1 MLGILSVGTNDSAVR
16 LPRRP
21 RKDIAISMLNTDYEK
36 TGYLNEPF
44 KLFHL
49 TDHEM
54 RTYEC
59 HYHDFFKIML
69 FISGDVDYF
78 IEGITYRLEPFDIVL
93 VGAGEV
99 HRPVIRSASPY
110 ERIILYV
117 SPELLTSFASED
129 VSLETCFQKQPENFR
144 KLPEQKEPCPVLRTS
159 SPSVSRLFK
168 LCEKL
173 ESSLSDC
180 QYAAELYSRC
190 LLVQFLIELNRS
202 FLTDSFRYI
211 ETESSNRKITEIL
224 HYINDHLDCD
234 LSIEALAKKFF
245 ISRRYLMHIF
255 KEETGYSIGKY
266 VNAKRL
272 FSARDKIQHGMSLSE
287 ACYSSGFQHYST
299 FTRSYYRMFQTTP
312 GAFRKES

>member
-1 MLGILSVGTNDSAVR
+1 MANTN
-16 LPRRP
+16 
-21 RKDIAISMLNTDYEK
+21 YEK

-49 TDHEM
+49 TDYEI

-78 IEGITYRLEPFDIVL
+78 IEGITYRLEPSDIVL

-99 HRPVIRSASPY
+99 HRPVIRSVSPY

-117 SPELLTSFASED
+117 SPELLTSFASEE
-129 VSLETCFQKQPENFR
+129 VSLETCFQ

-159 SPSVSRLFK
+159 SPSVPRLFK

-173 ESSLSDC
+173 ESSLSDR

-190 LLVQFLIELNRS
+190 LLIQFLIELNRS

-211 ETESSNRKITEIL
+211 ETGSSNRKITEVL
-224 HYINDHLDCD
+224 HYINENLDSD
-234 LSIEALAKKFF
+234 LSVDTLSKQFY

-272 FSARDKIQHGMSLSE
+272 FSARDKIQHGMPLTE

-312 GAFRKES
+312 GALRKDT

>member
-1 MLGILSVGTNDSAVR
+1 MT
-16 LPRRP
+16 
-21 RKDIAISMLNTDYEK
+21 KTEYEK
-36 TGYLNEPF
+36 TGYLYEPF

-49 TDHEM
+49 TDHKIKN
-54 RTYEC
+54 YDC

-78 IEGITYRLEPFDIVL
+78 IEGITYRLEPSDIVL
-93 VGAGEV
+93 IAAGEV

-117 SPELLTSFASED
+117 SPEFLTSFSGED
-129 VSLETCFQKQPENFR
+129 FSLETCFQKQPE
-144 KLPEQKEPCPVLRTS
+144 KAEPCPVLRTS
-159 SPSVSRLFK
+159 SPSVHGLFK

-173 ESSLSDC
+173 ENSLSA
-180 QYAAELYSRC
+180 QEYAAELYSRC

-211 ETESSNRKITEIL
+211 ETGSSNRKITEIL
-224 HYINDHLDCD
+224 HYINEHLESD
-234 LSIEALAKKFF
+234 LSIEALSRQFF

-255 KEETGYSIGKY
+255 KQETGYSIGKY

-272 FSARDKIQHGMSLSE
+272 FSARDKIQHGMSLTE
-287 ACYSSGFQHYST
+287 ACYCSGFQHYST
-299 FTRSYYRMFQTTP
+299 FTRSYYRMFGSTP
-312 GAFRKES
+312 GTLKREN

>member
-1 MLGILSVGTNDSAVR
+1 MI
-16 LPRRP
+16 
-21 RKDIAISMLNTDYEK
+21 NTDYEK

-49 TDHEM
+49 TDFEM

-78 IEGITYRLEPFDIVL
+78 IEGITYRLEPSDIVL

-99 HRPVIRSASPY
+99 HRPLIRSASPY

-117 SPELLTSFASED
+117 SPELLTSFSSKD
-129 VSLETCFQKQPENFR
+129 VSLETCFQKKPEN
-144 KLPEQKEPCPVLRTS
+144 EESCPVFRTS

-173 ESSLSDC
+173 ESSLSDH
-180 QYAAELYSRC
+180 QYAAGLYSRC

-211 ETESSNRKITEIL
+211 ETGSTNRKITEIL

-234 LSIEALAKKFF
+234 LSIETLSKQFF

-255 KEETGYSIGKY
+255 REETGYSIGKY

-272 FSARDKIQHGMSLSE
+272 FSARDKIQHGMSLTE

-312 GAFRKES
+312 GALRKES

>member
-1 MLGILSVGTNDSAVR
+1 MI
-16 LPRRP
+16 
-21 RKDIAISMLNTDYEK
+21 NTDYEK

-49 TDHEM
+49 TDYEM
-54 RTYEC
+54 RTYEF

-78 IEGITYRLEPFDIVL
+78 IEGITYRLEPSDIVL

-99 HRPVIRSASPY
+99 HRPLIRSTSPY

-129 VSLETCFQKQPENFR
+129 VSLETCFQKQSE
-144 KLPEQKEPCPVLRTS
+144 KEGTCPVLRTS

-168 LCEKL
+168 LCKKL
-173 ESSLSDC
+173 ESSLLDH
-180 QYAAELYSRC
+180 QYAAGLYSRC

-211 ETESSNRKITEIL
+211 ETGSTNRKITEIL

-234 LSIEALAKKFF
+234 LSIETLSKQFF
-245 ISRRYLMHIF
+245 ISRRHLMHIF
-255 KEETGYSIGKY
+255 REETGYSIGKY

-272 FSARDKIQHGMSLSE
+272 FSARDKIQHGMSLTE

-312 GAFRKES
+312 GALRKES